1 MNIPKSI
8 KMAQVSREVDNAS
21 LLKAVAKS
29 QSWLSLVLNGK
40 RDIRVSTLEVLAELF
55 EMPVSEFIRL
65 GES

>member
-55 EMPVSEFIRL
+55 EMPVSEFIAL
-65 GES
+65 GE